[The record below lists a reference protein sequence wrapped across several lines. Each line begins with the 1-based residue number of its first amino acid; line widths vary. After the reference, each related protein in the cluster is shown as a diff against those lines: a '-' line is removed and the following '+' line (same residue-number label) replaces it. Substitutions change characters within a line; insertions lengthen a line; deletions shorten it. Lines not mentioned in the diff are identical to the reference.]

1 MKPKLPQQIFV
12 TGIGTG
18 VGKTLASA
26 VLCEALQADYWKPV
40 QCGNLEN
47 SDTQVAQSLVSNSV
61 SQFHTE
67 TYRLIEPSSPHFAA
81 AKENVEIEIEKFK
94 LPETN
99 NRLIIEGAGGI
110 MVPMNDELVIFDLID
125 YLRLPAIVVVR
136 NYLGSI
142 NHALLTIE
150 FLQTQGIE
158 IPGIIISGENYNDNE
173 EIVQH
178 FTALP
183 IIGRIDEAKTIDK
196 NFVSAQAEKMKLS
209 LSLNFQL

>member
-1 MKPKLPQQIFV
+1 MKPKLPQQIFI

-47 SDTQVAQSLVSNSV
+47 SDTQVVQSLVSNSV
-61 SQFHTE
+61 SKFHAE
-67 TYRLIEPSSPHFAA
+67 THRLKEAASPHFAA
-81 AKENVEIEIEKFK
+81 KKEGVEIEIEKFK
-94 LPETN
+94 LPESN
-99 NRLIIEGAGGI
+99 SRLIIEGAGGI
-110 MVPMNDELVIFDLID
+110 MVPMNNELVMFDLID
-125 YLRLPAIVVVR
+125 YLRLPTIVVVR

-196 NFVSAQAEKMKLS
+196 NFISAQAQQLKLS
-209 LSLNFQL
+209 LALQFQL

>member
-1 MKPKLPQQIFV
+1 MKPKLPQQIFI

-47 SDTQVAQSLVSNSV
+47 SDTQLVQSLVSNSV
-61 SQFHTE
+61 SKFHAE
-67 TYRLIEPSSPHFAA
+67 TYRLKEAASPHFAG

-110 MVPMNDELVIFDLID
+110 MVPMNNELVMFDLID

-196 NFVSAQAEKMKLS
+196 DFVSAQAEKMKLS

>member
-1 MKPKLPQQIFV
+1 MKPKLPQQIFI

-26 VLCEALQADYWKPV
+26 VLCEALQANYWKPV

-47 SDTQVAQSLVSNSV
+47 SDTQLVQSLVTNSI
-61 SQFHTE
+61 SKFHDE
-67 TYRLIEPSSPHFAA
+67 TYRLKEAASPHFAA
-81 AKENVEIEIEKFK
+81 KKENVEIEIEKFK

-99 NRLIIEGAGGI
+99 NHLIIEGAGGI
-110 MVPMNDELVIFDLID
+110 MVPMNKDLVMFDLID
-125 YLRLPAIVVVR
+125 YLRLPTIVVVR

-142 NHALLTIE
+142 NHALLTLE
-150 FLQTQGIE
+150 FLEGQGIE

>member
-1 MKPKLPQQIFV
+1 MKPKFPLRIFI

-26 VLCEALQADYWKPV
+26 VLCETLQADYWKPV

-47 SDTQVAQSLVSNSV
+47 SDAQLVRSLVSNSV
-61 SQFHTE
+61 SKLHAE
-67 TYRLIEPSSPHFAA
+67 TYRLKEAASPHFAA
-81 AKENVEIEIEKFK
+81 KKENVEIEIDKFK
-94 LPETN
+94 LPQTN

-110 MVPMNDELVIFDLID
+110 MVPMNNELVMFDLIA
-125 YLRLPAIVVVR
+125 YLQLPAVVVVR

-142 NHALLTIE
+142 NHALLTLE
-150 FLQTQGIE
+150 FLEGEGIE
-158 IPGIIISGENYNDNE
+158 IAGIIVSGENYNDNE

-183 IIGRIDEAKTIDK
+183 VIGRIDEAKTIDK
-196 NFVSAQAEKMKLS
+196 DFVSAQAEKMKLS